1 MIAKLYLAWLLFF
14 LLFLQVSTPSNLPAE
29 EFSGGKFTTLFGL
42 GNRISRVG
50 NEILKPYKRDGKLYL
65 ALTDC
70 IYIASKRNLD
80 IHLQEEAIAQ
90 ADADVTKAWTAMLPF
105 VGGEANYTRLDEE
118 LALGLGPVSMTFMEQ
133 DISKVGVVLKQPI
146 FAGGRLDAARKAA
159 RHLRDSRLF
168 DKETVEKEVLFQ
180 VTRVYRTA
188 QVAEAFN
195 KVAVEAVD
203 LLKQHEHDVNI
214 LVREGAIPEVDLLR
228 TQTELANA
236 VKDLN
241 VTSNAF
247 DIALSSLKNLLVID
261 LETPVVLTL
270 ILRRLARP
278 GESLENLTIQAIENR
293 SELAA
298 LKMRVGA
305 AEQGL
310 IAARGK
316 YLPSIALEA
325 HYDYMKGNTRELD
338 GDDHWTI
345 GVGGEVPLWNW
356 GETRAGV
363 IKATSILKQTEI
375 EYKKTE
381 EAICLQVRKAFLNLG
396 KSEKNI
402 TAAASALKTSKEG
415 FRLERARYHAGEG
428 INTDVLDARTALS
441 RAEANHLQA
450 LFEYNIALADME
462 RAVGI
467 RSITESN
474 NIIREQAQ

>member
-1 MIAKLYLAWLLFF
+1 MRNRLYLAWLLFF
-14 LLFLQVSTPSNLPAE
+14 LLLMQVYAPLNLPAKD
-29 EFSGGKFTTLFGL
+29 FSGGKITTVFGL

-50 NEILKPYKRDGKLYL
+50 NEILEPYKREGKLYL

-90 ADADVTKAWTAMLPF
+90 ADADITKAWAAMLPY

-118 LALGLGPVSMTFMEQ
+118 LALGLGPVSMTFMEE
-133 DISKVGVVLKQPI
+133 DISKVGVVLKQQI
-146 FAGGRLDAARKAA
+146 FTGGRLNAARKAA
-159 RHLRDSRLF
+159 RYLRDSRLF
-168 DKETVEKEVLFQ
+168 EKETIEKEVLFQ

-203 LLKQHEHDVNI
+203 LLKQHEHDVSI

-241 VTSNAF
+241 VASNAF
-247 DIALSSLKNLLVID
+247 DIALSGLKNLLVID
-261 LETPVVLTL
+261 LETPVILTQTL
-270 ILRRLARP
+270 QRP
-278 GESLENLTIQAIENR
+278 ERSGESLENMTLQAIKNR

-298 LKMRVGA
+298 LKMRIKT

-310 IAARGK
+310 VSAKGR
-316 YLPSIALEA
+316 YLPSIAFES
-325 HYDYMKGNTRELD
+325 HYDYMQGDTRELD

-345 GVGGEVPLWNW
+345 GVGANVPFWNW
-356 GETRAGV
+356 GETRAWV
-363 IKATSILKQTEI
+363 IKAASLLKQARI

-381 EAICLQVRKAFLNLG
+381 EAICLQVRKAFLNLE

-402 TAAASALKTSKEG
+402 TAAAAALKTSKEG
-415 FRLERARYHAGEG
+415 FRLERARYQAGEG

-441 RAEANHLQA
+441 RAEANHFQA

-467 RSITESN
+467 KSITEKKGK
-474 NIIREQAQ
+474 